1 MKNLWKI
8 FGAPKYFFFLF
19 GPLYS
24 ASKLINKDWCAYSA
38 WQLKWTSTHD
48 WQLQRAALIVRIA
61 LNIMFLLLNTLALM
75 PEVSTK
81 LFVIIK
87 WSNLW
92 KKVSKRKLAGNT
104 FFYYEAVAQLVPQQT
119 AIPYRPI
126 FIYRRLNCC
135 PNSKKIKN
143 LNVAPCR
150 KLPKI
155 LKNQPHVLRI
165 SSISPNEYNEPIPV
179 LWYWM
184 LKEL

>member
-1 MKNLWKI
+1 M
-8 FGAPKYFFFLF
+8 
-19 GPLYS
+19 
-24 ASKLINKDWCAYSA
+24 
-38 WQLKWTSTHD
+38 STHVLTASPNCAIG
-48 WQLQRAALIVRIA
+48 QSCFKLCA
-61 LNIMFLLLNTLALM
+61 FKTLLLIITKRISVDDRIERA
-75 PEVSTK
+75 K
-81 LFVIIK
+81 LFSLKIGQSFEKSKK
-87 WSNLW
+87 WAKATLVGDTS
-92 KKVSKRKLAGNT
+92 
-104 FFYYEAVAQLVPQQT
+104 FFSCWTVAQLVPQQT

-155 LKNQPHVLRI
+155 LKNQPHILCI
-165 SSISPNEYNEPIPV
+165 SSIFPNEYNEPIPV